1 MKPFPQKFSNRSGRK
16 PAPFSWILI
25 GLLALMFSA
34 CASTPEP
41 QIIRGDLQKL
51 TDAKSVA
58 ILPVETTA
66 AGQKSTAALFRRS
79 LYANLKKADLR
90 LMEPYVIDGILNQNK
105 LTDPAR
111 LRELGPQKL
120 GELLGAD
127 TVVFSRINK
136 VNRLYLLVHSS
147 IEVGATVD
155 MYDTRTGE
163 TLWSQTQ
170 SESDYSGLAKIPT
183 GMFSAAVSPI
193 LFVTNKLNL
202 NKMTSSMTHKM
213 AGLWKLDK
221 KPEDKPA
228 KSKAKKSAPVIQR
241 VHRFVESEHAAL
253 QPMQVSTDGARP
265 AVRLA
270 EVRFTPEAKQAN
282 SRQGTPIY
290 PFLTVT
296 REDVRIEP
304 KEPPDMMAQ
313 AQLGESVQ
321 VAALNIAK
329 DSSLPEIRPREIS
342 NIMITEPEDAPS
354 KPIPANADQQ
364 ARPVAG
370 EVVTVS
376 APAPVAPLPA
386 EDPYDKR
393 ASVFYTIQV
402 GAYKTKELAT
412 NLIGKLSR
420 KGYEAFISPLRKGGE
435 LLYRVRVEKLEDKGQ
450 ARQLAQRLETQ
461 EQLPN
466 FLAQIQG

>member
-1 MKPFPQKFSNRSGRK
+1 MMKPFPQKFSNQSMRK
-16 PAPFSWILI
+16 PAPLSWILI
-25 GLLALMFSA
+25 SLLALTFSA
-34 CASTPEP
+34 CASGPEP
-41 QIIRGDLQKL
+41 KIIRGDLQKL

-66 AGQKSTAALFRRS
+66 SGQKSTASLFRRS
-79 LYANLKKADLR
+79 LYANLKKADLQ
-90 LMEPYVIDGILNQNK
+90 LMERYVIDGILQQNK

-127 TVVFSRINK
+127 AVVFSRINK

-155 MYDTRTGE
+155 MYDARTGE

-183 GMFSAAVSPI
+183 GMFSAAVSPV

-202 NKMTSSMTHKM
+202 NKMTSSMTNKM
-213 AGLWKLDK
+213 ASLWKLDK
-221 KPEDKPA
+221 KSGDKL
-228 KSKAKKSAPVIQR
+228 SNFKAKKSAPVIQR
-241 VHRFVESEHAAL
+241 VHRFVESKHSAL
-253 QPMQVSTDGARP
+253 QPMQVSTDGARS
-265 AVRLA
+265 AIRLA
-270 EVRFTPEAKQAN
+270 EAKFNPEANK
-282 SRQGTPIY
+282 RTPIY

-296 REDVRIEP
+296 REDVRVEP
-304 KEPPDMMAQ
+304 KEPPALKAQ
-313 AQLGESVQ
+313 AELGESVQ

-329 DSSLPEIRPREIS
+329 GGNLLETRPREIQ
-342 NIMITEPEDAPS
+342 NIMITEPEAAPS
-354 KPIPANADQQ
+354 NPIPAKADQQ
-364 ARPVAG
+364 SQPIAG
-370 EVVTVS
+370 ETVAIS
-376 APAPVAPLPA
+376 WPAAPVAPLPA
-386 EDPYDKR
+386 EDPYGKR
-393 ASVFYTIQV
+393 ASILYTIQV

-412 NLIGKLSR
+412 SLIGKLSR
-420 KGYEAFISPLRKGGE
+420 KGYQAFISPLRKGGD
-435 LLYRVRVEKLEDKGQ
+435 LLYRVRVEKLEDEGD